1 MNFFFFLLFP
11 DQLQASCTA
20 KLQCNQDDEIYVTGY
35 KWCRWRAFLC
45 YSTFV
50 LTLGL
55 LRLIMHWWSHWHLIA
70 THRKCPLDCAEMM
83 LITEHYQGKHTIYH
97 IKKVFELNATTVA
110 KMIEE
115 GQLEDP
121 FVPVQDN
128 EKAFQLAVHLNR
140 GIFKCEYSIFCV
152 DIY

>member
-1 MNFFFFLLFP
+1 
-11 DQLQASCTA
+11 
-20 KLQCNQDDEIYVTGY
+20 
-35 KWCRWRAFLC
+35 
-45 YSTFV
+45 
-50 LTLGL
+50 
-55 LRLIMHWWSHWHLIA
+55 MHWWSHWHLIA
-70 THRKCPLDCAEMM
+70 THRKCPLDDAEMM

-121 FVPVQDN
+121 FVPTQDN